1 MVNRNIVKVLYAAN
15 FAHLVKSLFL
25 GEDFSMKEM
34 RKVYDIPE
42 NASFEHMTSFLT
54 AKGWYFLSIIQ
65 AQMNILI

>member
-1 MVNRNIVKVLYAAN
+1 MKVLYAAN

-54 AKGWYFLSIIQ
+54 AKG
-65 AQMNILI
+65 